1 MAFLD
6 SAARELQPLPGA
18 TIFGYASG
26 VTNRQKVSLKLAAKL
41 KVMTRPHSHV
51 ALHKQLD
58 GRMGTECGGGVGL
71 SEEFMVGH

>member
-1 MAFLD
+1 MPNTTPHCPSLC
-6 SAARELQPLPGA
+6 G

-51 ALHKQLD
+51 ALHKQAIGWEVQETQSLWATQ
-58 GRMGTECGGGVGL
+58 GEKHLHC
-71 SEEFMVGH
+71 SYI